1 MFKFKLMTNLR
12 VGVDGVKELGN
23 LIKELGYHKPGLII
37 DRGVT
42 THAQTKKALE
52 SLNAAGLEHQIFENT
67 AVEPDYDYLDFFR
80 KNFMDKGFDCL
91 VGIGG
96 GSALDLTKGVATLVA
111 NQGPAISYRGFPKL
125 ENRPVPVIAIPTTA
139 GTGSEVTYNAVFTD
153 SHEKRK
159 LGINSEYN
167 HPVLSIIDPLFTVD
181 CPKSV
186 TVSSGCDA
194 LVHALESYLHIRHT
208 PLSRMYS
215 IEAFRLLYNNLMKVL
230 DDPENIEI
238 RTNIALGAY
247 LAGIALINAG
257 PGPTGAFSYP
267 LGAVYKVPHGY
278 AGAVFLSS
286 IMRLNVLKGYE
297 DYAQLYDLIEKS
309 DRNLSIRQKNIQFA
323 QKIQELMDKLDV
335 PRSLKAFGL
344 KEKDIEFMIGQYDA
358 LKPTIALN
366 PIEVTQEDI
375 RQMMTDL
382 GNGELPFVREAVTR

>member
-1 MFKFKLMTNLR
+1 MFKFQLMTNLR
-12 VGVDGVKELGN
+12 VDVDAVKELGSF
-23 LIKELGYHKPGLII
+23 IKELEFCKL
-37 DRGVT
+37 GVIVDKGVRN
-42 THAQTKKALE
+42 HAQTKKALE
-52 SLNAAGLEHQIFENT
+52 SLKGAGFEHEIFENA
-67 AVEPDYDYLDFFR
+67 AVEPDYDYLDSFR

-91 VGIGG
+91 IGIGG
-96 GSALDLTKGVATLVA
+96 GSALDLTKGVATLIT
-111 NQGPAISYRGFPKL
+111 NKGKAISYRGFPKL
-125 ENRPVPVIAIPTTA
+125 ENRPVPVVAIPTTA

-153 SHEKRK
+153 SHEKKK

-194 LVHALESYLHIRHT
+194 LVHALESYLHIHHT

-215 IEAFRLLYNNLMKVL
+215 IEAFRLLFNNLFKVL
-230 DDPENIEI
+230 DDPGNIEI
-238 RTNIALGAY
+238 RANIALGAY

-278 AGAVFLSS
+278 AGAVFLSG
-286 IMRLNVLKGYE
+286 ITRLNVLKGYE

-309 DRNLSIRQKNIQFA
+309 NRNLSVSQKNVEFA
-323 QKIQELMDKLDV
+323 NKIQELMDKFDV
-335 PRSLKAFGL
+335 PRSLKIFGL
-344 KEKDIEFMIGQYDA
+344 KEKDIDFMIEQYDA
-358 LKPTIALN
+358 LKGTIAFN
-366 PIEVTQEDI
+366 PIEVTKDDI

-382 GNGELPFVREAVTR
+382 GKGELPFVKETVAR